1 MKENKNISS
10 IRKRLEPSSE
20 LKNRV
25 MERAAKL
32 EAGRK
37 TFGVEMTTA
46 DNQEKQKEQIKM
58 NAYNTNEKIKVKRN
72 FPIAAISA
80 AACAAIVIG
89 IAAVNM
95 NEKKP
100 KTIPMTSTDILTT
113 DDQTTDDQTSAKD
126 DDSISEDVMTVTDAK
141 YGTYTITDKD
151 RIAAIDSIVEKAKT
165 CQVWDGG
172 KAPTNRILEYVIDGK
187 KRTVK
192 ISEEQVLSDSLAET
206 HTWEDRHAELCKVVT
221 VDGMSYALCELSPD
235 EPLSELDWTTGKGGS
250 IGFQGWNDEDSFYE
264 EYDDETTAH
273 KLLDIIKDIRENGT
287 PQLNTDDYEEWKNS
301 DLTPAWEN
309 VRFTCSCEL
318 DGCYYDVSIYS
329 DPNQIA
335 IDEYDWHDRKTH
347 YLLYKDTQNWT
358 AQFEEVFDSLKDLP
372 EVDFSSEGSLD
383 EETEKVEIP
392 ELFDMTEE
400 QVVEALKELGL
411 CGAVEYRFYNTE
423 KGRVFSWYDMSE
435 NTDGFVEKGTV
446 IPILVS
452 LGEYDGPNE
461 ALNVEFGT
469 GGYPSKEIKLEV
481 PVPEG
486 LIGSYTFDIYY
497 GGYVMYTDTFDST
510 NGDKSVTF
518 DIQAEDKERF
528 AVYAKKNGS
537 AEENLIRYAT
547 YEFDYASE
555 KWTLIGELNTKE
567 LLESM
572 N

>member
-10 IRKRLEPSSE
+10 IRKRLEPSS
-20 LKNRV
+20 
-25 MERAAKL
+25 
-32 EAGRK
+32 
-37 TFGVEMTTA
+37 MTTS
-46 DNQEKQKEQIKM
+46 DNKENNKEQIKM
-58 NAYNTNEKIKVKRN
+58 NAYNTNEKIKVKSH
-72 FPIAAISA
+72 FPIAVISV
-80 AACAAIVIG
+80 AACAAIVVG
-89 IAAVNM
+89 LVAVNM

-100 KTIPMTSTDILTT
+100 KTMPMSSTDSLTT
-113 DDQTTDDQTSAKD
+113 DNQTVTKDDQTSVKD

-151 RIAAIDSIVEKAKT
+151 RIAVIDSLVEKAKT

-172 KAPTNRILEYVIDGK
+172 KVPTCRFLEYVIDGK

-192 ISEEQVLSDSLAET
+192 ISEEQVLTDSLAKT

-221 VDGMSYALCELSPD
+221 VDGISYALCELSPD

-264 EYDDETTAH
+264 EYEEETTAH

-400 QVVEALKELGL
+400 QAVEALKELGL
-411 CGAVEYRFYNTE
+411 YGAVEYRFYNTE

-469 GGYPSKEIKLEV
+469 GGYPTKEIKLEV

-486 LIGSYTFDIYY
+486 LNGSYTFDIYY
-497 GGYVMYTDTFDST
+497 GGYVMYTDTYDST

-537 AEENLIRYAT
+537 AEKNLIRYAT
-547 YEFDYASE
+547 YEFDYAAE